1 MDARAKHAVTVLR
14 QILRATEAYDRIV
27 TRSTGLTSSQLLLLQ
42 VLDDSGAS
50 TAGALSAKLGISQAT
65 TTSLL
70 HKLEDKGLIDRRRGD
85 TDRRQVWLSITDKGH
100 ETLAQAPEG
109 LQTKFGTRFEAL
121 ADWEQSMLI
130 ANLERTAAML
140 DAEKIDASAVLTIGD
155 LGTEQ
160 PG

>member
-1 MDARAKHAVTVLR
+1 MDAQARHAVTVLR

-42 VLDDSGAS
+42 ILEDSGPSLAGTIS
-50 TAGALSAKLGISQAT
+50 TKMGISQAT

-70 HKLEDKGLIDRRRGD
+70 HKLEDKGLIVRRRGD
-85 TDRRQVWLSITDKGH
+85 TDRRQVWLSITDRGH

-109 LQTKFGTRFEAL
+109 LQIKFGERFATL
-121 ADWEQSMLI
+121 ADWERSMLI
-130 ANLERTAAML
+130 AGLERTAAML
-140 DAEKIDASAVLTIGD
+140 DAENIDASAVLTIGD
-155 LGTEQ
+155 LGPNQ